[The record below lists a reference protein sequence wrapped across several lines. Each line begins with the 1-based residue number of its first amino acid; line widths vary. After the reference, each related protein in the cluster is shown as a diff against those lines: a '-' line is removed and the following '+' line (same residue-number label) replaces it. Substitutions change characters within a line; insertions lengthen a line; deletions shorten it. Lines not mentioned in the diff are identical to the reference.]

1 MCPEQKIR
9 IRFNATST
17 LFTIFPTFSVI
28 VDKLIIIWYNS
39 KKYEP
44 HLKDLHMKSKKLT
57 FIESL
62 MLVAGAGIGT
72 GILTIPYAIDKI
84 GVFGTLTA
92 LVLAYAVST
101 FMYLIIA
108 DLTRNSEK
116 PEDLLAILD
125 EHLLGGK
132 GKKVLNITFLVLL
145 VLLLLENL
153 VVYILCAG
161 NVLTDLLGFN
171 DTVTKIIFY
180 VLASVVIIFGVK
192 GMGVGEKLSMI
203 LIGGAML
210 VLMALSFFHV
220 KGSLNLT
227 FGAPSIVFA
236 VYGLFMFAFSAIFS
250 IIQVCNH
257 IEKKE
262 QTGKAIIGGLTLN
275 ALITMAFTVAVIL
288 GSDTVTEIAT
298 IGLSQSIGIPI
309 VKILCSVLVLLA
321 MFTSFWSSGFAF
333 ADVVGG
339 QFGLSARISWLI
351 ATVPALLIAV
361 FLPLG
366 VLDYVQIGAGA
377 LSIIL
382 VIVVLP
388 AYYNAVKNPKERLLL
403 GRCSG
408 NKFMIA
414 AVAVAI
420 VLMAASSFIPIA

>member
-1 MCPEQKIR
+1 
-9 IRFNATST
+9 
-17 LFTIFPTFSVI
+17 
-28 VDKLIIIWYNS
+28 
-39 KKYEP
+39 
-44 HLKDLHMKSKKLT
+44 MKTKKLT
-57 FIESL
+57 FTESL

-84 GVFGTLTA
+84 GVFGTVAA
-92 LVLAYAVST
+92 LALAYAVSAL
-101 FMYLIIA
+101 MYLIIA
-108 DLTRNSEK
+108 DLTRNSQK
-116 PEDLLAILD
+116 PDDLLAILD
-125 EHLLGGK
+125 EHLFGGK
-132 GKKVLNITFLVLL
+132 GKKALHITFLVLL

-161 NVLTDLLGFN
+161 NVLTDLLGIN
-171 DTVTKIIFY
+171 STVMQIIFY
-180 VLASVVIIFGVK
+180 ALASVVILFGVK

-203 LIGGAML
+203 LIGGAVI

-220 KGSLNLT
+220 KGSLQLS
-227 FGAPSIVFA
+227 FGAPSTVFA

-257 IEKKE
+257 IEKRE

-275 ALITMAFTVAVIL
+275 ALITVAFTAAVII

-298 IGLSQSIGIPI
+298 IGLSESIGIPF

-339 QFGLSARISWLI
+339 QLGLSASLSWLI
-351 ATVPALLIAV
+351 ATVPALLVAV

-388 AYYNAVKNPKERLLL
+388 AYYNAIKKPKEKLLL
-403 GRCSG
+403 GKFSG
-408 NKFMIA
+408 NKLMIA
-414 AVAVAI
+414 AVAVAVI
-420 VLMAASSFIPIA
+420 LMAVSSFVPIG

>member
-1 MCPEQKIR
+1 
-9 IRFNATST
+9 
-17 LFTIFPTFSVI
+17 
-28 VDKLIIIWYNS
+28 
-39 KKYEP
+39 
-44 HLKDLHMKSKKLT
+44 MKTKKLT

-84 GVFGTLTA
+84 GVLGTVIA
-92 LVLAYAVST
+92 LALAYAVSAV
-101 FMYLIIA
+101 MYLIIA

-125 EHLLGGK
+125 QHLFSGSGK
-132 GKKVLNITFLVLL
+132 GKKALNLVFLILL

-161 NVLTDLLGFN
+161 NVLTDLLGLN
-171 DTVTKIIFY
+171 DTVTKILFY
-180 VLASVVIIFGVK
+180 ALASIVIIFGIK

-203 LIGGAML
+203 LIGSAVL
-210 VLMALSFFHV
+210 VLMILSFLNI
-220 KGSLNLT
+220 KGSPNVS
-227 FGAPSIVFA
+227 FGAPSTVFA

-262 QTGKAIIGGLTLN
+262 QIAKAVIGGLTLN
-275 ALITMAFTVAVIL
+275 ATVTIAFTVAVIL

-298 IGLSQSIGIPI
+298 IGLSESLGIPF
-309 VKILCSVLVLLA
+309 VKILCSVLVLFA

-333 ADVVGG
+333 SDVVGG
-339 QFGLSARISWLI
+339 QFGLSARISWFI

-366 VLDYVQIGAGA
+366 ILDYVQIGAGA

-382 VIVVLP
+382 IIVVLP
-388 AYYNAVKNPKERLLL
+388 AYHNAVKKPKEKPLL
-403 GRCSG
+403 GKCSG
-408 NKFMIA
+408 NRFMIA
-414 AVAVAI
+414 VIAVAMI
-420 VLMAASSFIPIA
+420 LMAVSSLIPIA

>member
-1 MCPEQKIR
+1 
-9 IRFNATST
+9 
-17 LFTIFPTFSVI
+17 
-28 VDKLIIIWYNS
+28 
-39 KKYEP
+39 
-44 HLKDLHMKSKKLT
+44 MKTKKLT

-84 GVFGTLTA
+84 GVLGTVTA
-92 LVLAYAVST
+92 LALAYAVSAV
-101 FMYLIIA
+101 MYLIIA

-125 EHLLGGK
+125 QHLFSGSGK
-132 GKKVLNITFLVLL
+132 GKKALNLVFLILL

-161 NVLTDLLGFN
+161 NVLTDLLGLN
-171 DTVTKIIFY
+171 DTVTKILFY
-180 VLASVVIIFGVK
+180 ALASIVIIFGIK

-203 LIGGAML
+203 LIGSAVL
-210 VLMALSFFHV
+210 VLMILSFLNI
-220 KGSLNLT
+220 KGSPDVS
-227 FGAPSIVFA
+227 FGAPSTVFA

-262 QTGKAIIGGLTLN
+262 QIAKAVIGGLTLN
-275 ALITMAFTVAVIL
+275 ATVTIAFTVAVIL

-298 IGLSQSIGIPI
+298 IGLSESLGIPF
-309 VKILCSVLVLLA
+309 VKILCSVLVLFA

-333 ADVVGG
+333 SDVVGG
-339 QFGLSARISWLI
+339 QFGLSARISWFI

-366 VLDYVQIGAGA
+366 ILDYVQIGAGA

-382 VIVVLP
+382 IIVVLP
-388 AYYNAVKNPKERLLL
+388 AYHNAVKKPKEKPLL
-403 GRCSG
+403 GKCSG
-408 NKFMIA
+408 NRFMIA
-414 AVAVAI
+414 VIAVAMI
-420 VLMAASSFIPIA
+420 LMAVSSLIPIA

>member
-1 MCPEQKIR
+1 
-9 IRFNATST
+9 
-17 LFTIFPTFSVI
+17 
-28 VDKLIIIWYNS
+28 
-39 KKYEP
+39 
-44 HLKDLHMKSKKLT
+44 MKNKKLT
-57 FIESL
+57 LLESL

-84 GVFGTLTA
+84 GVFGTLVA
-92 LVLAYAVST
+92 LVFAYAASA

-116 PEDLLAILD
+116 PEDLLAILN
-125 EHLLGGK
+125 EHLFSGK
-132 GKKVLNITFLVLL
+132 GKKALNIAFLVLL

-161 NVLTDLLGFN
+161 NVLTELLGLN

-180 VLASVVIIFGVK
+180 ALASIVIIFGIK
-192 GMGVGEKLSMI
+192 GMGVGEKLSII
-203 LIGGAML
+203 LIGGAVL
-210 VLMALSFFHV
+210 VLMVLSFINV
-220 KGSLNLT
+220 KGSLNFS
-227 FGAPSIVFA
+227 FGTPNTVFA

-262 QTGKAIIGGLTLN
+262 QTDKAIIGGLTLN
-275 ALITMAFTVAVIL
+275 ALITAAFTVAVIL

-298 IGLSQSIGIPI
+298 IGLAQSIGIPI
-309 VKILCSVLVLLA
+309 VKILCSLLVLLA

-333 ADVVGG
+333 SDVVSG
-339 QFGLSARISWLI
+339 QFGLSTKISWFI

-361 FLPLG
+361 LLPLG
-366 VLDYVQIGAGA
+366 ILDYVQIGAGA

-388 AYYNAVKNPKERLLL
+388 AYFNAVKNPKQKLLL
-403 GRCSG
+403 GKFSR
-408 NKFMIA
+408 NKVMISA
-414 AVAVAI
+414 IAVAI
-420 VLMAASSFIPIA
+420 VLMAISSFVPIN

>member
-1 MCPEQKIR
+1 
-9 IRFNATST
+9 
-17 LFTIFPTFSVI
+17 
-28 VDKLIIIWYNS
+28 
-39 KKYEP
+39 
-44 HLKDLHMKSKKLT
+44 MKTKNLT

-72 GILTIPYAIDKI
+72 GILTIPYAIDQI

-92 LVLAYAVST
+92 LALAYAVSAI
-101 FMYLIIA
+101 MYLIIA
-108 DLTRNSEK
+108 DLTRNSER
-116 PEDLLAILD
+116 PDDLLAILD
-125 EHLLGGK
+125 EHLFSGK
-132 GKKVLNITFLVLL
+132 GKKALNIAFLILL

-161 NVLTDLLGFN
+161 NVLTDLLGL
-171 DTVTKIIFY
+171 DGTVTKILFY
-180 VLASVVIIFGVK
+180 ALASVVILFGVK

-203 LIGGAML
+203 LIGGAVL
-210 VLMALSFFHV
+210 ILMALSFLNV
-220 KGSLNLT
+220 KGMLNFT
-227 FGAPSIVFA
+227 FGALSTVFA

-275 ALITMAFTVAVIL
+275 ALITMVFTAAVIL
-288 GSDTVTEIAT
+288 GSETVTEIAT
-298 IGLSQSIGIPI
+298 IGLSESIGIPF
-309 VKILCSVLVLLA
+309 VKVLCSLLVLFA

-333 ADVVGG
+333 SDVVAG
-339 QFGLSARISWLI
+339 QLGLSARISWLV

-388 AYYNAVKNPKERLLL
+388 AYYNAVKKPKERLLL
-403 GRCSG
+403 GKCSG
-408 NKFMIA
+408 NKLMIA
-414 AVAVAI
+414 TVAVAMI
-420 VLMAASSFIPIA
+420 LMAVSSLIPIA

>member
-1 MCPEQKIR
+1 
-9 IRFNATST
+9 
-17 LFTIFPTFSVI
+17 
-28 VDKLIIIWYNS
+28 
-39 KKYEP
+39 
-44 HLKDLHMKSKKLT
+44 MKNKKLT

-72 GILTIPYAIDKI
+72 GILTIPYAINKI
-84 GVFGTLTA
+84 GVFGTITA

-101 FMYLIIA
+101 VMYLIIA
-108 DLTRNSEK
+108 DLTRNSKK
-116 PEDLLAILD
+116 PDDLLAILD
-125 EHLLGGK
+125 EHLFYGK
-132 GKKVLNITFLVLL
+132 GKKALNITFLVLL

-161 NVLTDLLGFN
+161 NVLADLTGVS

-192 GMGVGEKLSMI
+192 GMGIGEKLSMI
-203 LIGGAML
+203 LIGCAVA
-210 VLMALSFFHV
+210 VLMILSCLDV
-220 KGSLNLT
+220 KGSLNFS
-227 FGAPSIVFA
+227 FGAPSTVFA

-257 IEKKE
+257 IEKK
-262 QTGKAIIGGLTLN
+262 QLTTKAVIGGLSLN
-275 ALITMAFTVAVIL
+275 ALITVAFTVAVIL

-298 IGLSQSIGIPI
+298 IGLSNGIGIPF
-309 VKILCSVLVLLA
+309 VRILCSVLVLFA

-339 QFGLSARISWLI
+339 QFGLSARISWFI

-366 VLDYVQIGAGA
+366 ILDYVQIGAGA

-388 AYYNAVKNPKERLLL
+388 AYYNAVKSPKQTLLL
-403 GRCSG
+403 GKCSG
-408 NKFMIA
+408 NKIMITLI
-414 AVAVAI
+414 AVAI
-420 VLMAASSFIPIA
+420 IFMAISSFIPID

>member
-1 MCPEQKIR
+1 
-9 IRFNATST
+9 
-17 LFTIFPTFSVI
+17 
-28 VDKLIIIWYNS
+28 
-39 KKYEP
+39 
-44 HLKDLHMKSKKLT
+44 MKTKKLM
-57 FIESL
+57 FIESI

-84 GVFGTLTA
+84 GVFGTITA
-92 LVLAYAVST
+92 LVLAYTVSAV
-101 FMYLIIA
+101 MYLIIA

-125 EHLLGGK
+125 EHLFSGK
-132 GKKVLNITFLVLL
+132 SKKALNIVFLVLL

-161 NVLTDLLGFN
+161 NILTDLLGIN
-171 DTVTKIIFY
+171 STITQIIFY
-180 VLASVVIIFGVK
+180 ALASIVILFGIK
-192 GMGVGEKLSMI
+192 GIGIGEKLSML
-203 LIGGAML
+203 LIGSAVL
-210 VLMALSFFHV
+210 VLMVLSFLNV
-220 KGSLNLT
+220 KGNLSFS
-227 FGAPSIVFA
+227 FGVPSTVFA
-236 VYGLFMFAFSAIFS
+236 IYGLFMFAFSAIFS
-250 IIQVCNH
+250 VIQVCNH

-262 QTGKAIIGGLTLN
+262 LTGKAVIGGLTLN
-275 ALITMAFTVAVIL
+275 ALITVAFTVAVIL

-298 IGLSQSIGIPI
+298 IGLSESIGIPF

-339 QFGLSARISWLI
+339 QFGLSAKISWLI
-351 ATVPALLIAV
+351 ATLPALLIAV
-361 FLPLG
+361 FLPLS

-388 AYYNAVKNPKERLLL
+388 AYYNAVKMPKQKLLL
-403 GRCSG
+403 GKLSG
-408 NKFMIA
+408 NKALII

-420 VLMAASSFIPIA
+420 ILMAISSFIPIG